1 MQHRG
6 VGASLMRGFT
16 LAELLVAVAVLG
28 ILLTLAAPDLRA
40 MIRNNRLAT
49 LSNQLVVS
57 LQYARTEAVK
67 RGASVSVCKT
77 ADASAQNPVC
87 VSNGGWEHGWLVFVD
102 GGAAGV
108 IDGADLRLQVAQ
120 ADSGGASITGDAA
133 LVNFLGF
140 NARGAALNGAGG
152 TIALCLDGLRRDVT
166 INATGHVKVA
176 QGSC

>member
-1 MQHRG
+1 MQHHG
-6 VGASLMRGFT
+6 VGTAVARGFT
-16 LAELLVAVAVLG
+16 LAELLVAIAVLG

-67 RGASVSVCKT
+67 RGATVSVCKT

-87 VSNGGWEHGWLVFVD
+87 VSGGGWERGWLVFVD
-102 GGAAGV
+102 GGTAGV
-108 IDGADLRLQVAQ
+108 VDGTDLRLQVAQ
-120 ADSGGASITGDAA
+120 TDNGGTSITGDAA
-133 LVNFLGF
+133 LVNFVGF

-152 TIALCLDGLRRDVT
+152 ALTLCLDGLRRDVT
-166 INATGHVKVA
+166 INATGHVKVV
-176 QGSC
+176 QGGC